1 MRLEISLLTWKQAS
15 FEINNNNVSKLILF
29 QSYVSKFTFVTRNSL
44 NDVLEDFSDVRGYI
58 MSDLCPI
65 NVR

>member
-1 MRLEISLLTWKQAS
+1 MRLETLLLTWKQAS
-15 FEINNNNVSKLILF
+15 FGINNNHVSKLILF
-29 QSYVSKFTFVTRNSL
+29 LSYVSKFTFVTRNSY
-44 NDVLEDFSDVRGYI
+44 NDVIEDYSDVRGYI